1 MRSFLG
7 GVVVTLLA
15 LFGGTYLV
23 INRGWIAVGA
33 DNPPSAMERR
43 IAHMATNAHVARVA
57 PKQENPVQPTIANLI
72 EGARNYEQRCALCHG
87 GAAHRISPLRTKFS
101 PPVPQIVNRVP
112 RDDDGSLWWMTKHG
126 IRLTGMPAWDGILS
140 DDQMWGIIAFL
151 KRSDKLPP
159 EVQAE
164 WQKAAARMAAIGGDE
179 KAGSQGSEPQ
189 GRGATKG

>member
-1 MRSFLG
+1 
-7 GVVVTLLA
+7 
-15 LFGGTYLV
+15 
-23 INRGWIAVGA
+23 
-33 DNPPSAMERR
+33 
-43 IAHMATNAHVARVA
+43 
-57 PKQENPVQPTIANLI
+57 
-72 EGARNYEQRCALCHG
+72 
-87 GAAHRISPLRTKFS
+87 
-101 PPVPQIVNRVP
+101 
-112 RDDDGSLWWMTKHG
+112 MTKHG

>member
-87 GAAHRISPLRTKFS
+87 GAIASARCGRSS
-101 PPVPQIVNRVP
+101 A
-112 RDDDGSLWWMTKHG
+112 
-126 IRLTGMPAWDGILS
+126 RLSRRLS
-140 DDQMWGIIAFL
+140 IAF
-151 KRSDKLPP
+151 RVTMTGAS
-159 EVQAE
+159 
-164 WQKAAARMAAIGGDE
+164 GG
-179 KAGSQGSEPQ
+179 
-189 GRGATKG
+189 